1 MITALNVV
9 LEIGMFLVFVGLL
22 YCIVQVIEVIRE
34 ERERLMWIRSERRQ
48 PVLRQDDETNVS
60 D

>member
-1 MITALNVV
+1 MITALNVA

-34 ERERLMWIRSERRQ
+34 ERERLMWIRSERRE

>member
-1 MITALNVV
+1 MITALNVA

-48 PVLRQDDETNVS
+48 PALRQDDETNVS

>member
-1 MITALNVV
+1 MITALNVA

>member
-1 MITALNVV
+1 MITALNVA

-34 ERERLMWIRSERRQ
+34 ERERLMWIKSERRQ
-48 PVLRQDDETNVS
+48 PVLRQDDETNVG

>member
-1 MITALNVV
+1 MITALNVA

-48 PVLRQDDETNVS
+48 PVLRQDDETNVN

>member
-1 MITALNVV
+1 MIAALNVA